1 MTYIPPAHTP
11 YQWQD
16 TPSVST
22 PLSAEN
28 LIASQTDLVQ
38 FTQAAVS
45 DLASHVLGSDGK
57 VGGPGSGGL
66 SLPWVLASAHGISPS
81 GTASANATALAA
93 LIGNVGP
100 LANGGVLVCDWIGTA
115 LFDTSATNLVPNAA
129 NLTVVGLGWQTV
141 MKMGG
146 AAENTTST
154 ELPLWWLTGSNS
166 SLELRDITLQ
176 GTDALGSGGRT
187 SLVLHGGTGGQVKL
201 RNVYLKHA
209 SFGVQLNATGAL
221 TSIDMDGCVYEGF
234 GTGTATYACQ
244 GVGCFEA
251 SPVAWVPSKRVSIR
265 NTRFTKF
272 GDPNGGAL
280 AHAIYCYTTW
290 GLHVENCEFDNPAT
304 GTNGGSAG
312 YCIQH
317 YDGAG
322 FAANLEAQESA
333 VVNCVFG
340 ADLLATQGVY
350 TNASFPTTISGC
362 SFQRSTGTGPDLR
375 LAFDA
380 KVIDCTFNHHGDQN
394 IQSAGAGTSIIDGCV
409 FQGVIGSGCASVYVD
424 DPGAVFE
431 VSNCHFSGA
440 TNGNGYYLLM
450 NDVGEIRAKGCRF
463 DGNPSRAVF
472 SYVAGILSVTGS
484 KFTTANYA
492 IGNGSTALAE
502 LHVRDNDISPQ
513 SGGVVFDLSVVPTVL
528 DIANNY
534 GTPGYQTRSAGVA
547 SVADGGTISH
557 GLGDGSFAV
566 TPTKY
571 MVSPSNPAH
580 IVAVTAVSSTTL
592 TVAIKAASNG
602 AAVTT
607 AENVAWSAEA

>member
-1 MTYIPPAHTP
+1 VTLTFTPPAHTG
-11 YQWQD
+11 YVWQNA
-16 TPSVST
+16 PSTAT
-22 PLSAEN
+22 PLDAAHLGAAE
-28 LIASQTDLVQ
+28 ADLVGY
-38 FTQAAVS
+38 TQSALTAYDAYINALYVR
-45 DLASHVLGSDGK
+45 ASY
-57 VGGPGSGGL
+57 
-66 SLPWVLASAHGISPS
+66 HGISPAN
-81 GTASANATALAA
+81 TAAANATALAA
-93 LIGNVGP
+93 LIGSSGA
-100 LANGGVLVCDWIGTA
+100 LANGGTLLCDWVGTA
-115 LFDTSATNLVPNAA
+115 LFDTSATDLTPAASNLA
-129 NLTVVGLGWQTV
+129 VVGLGWKTV

-154 ELPLWWLTGSNS
+154 ALPLWWLQGSDS
-166 SLELRDITLQ
+166 SIEIHDITLQ

-209 SFGVQLNATGAL
+209 SFGVQLNATGPL
-221 TSIDMDGCVYEGF
+221 TSIDMDGCVYEGY
-234 GTGTATYACQ
+234 GTGTVDYACQ

-251 SPVAWVPSKRVSIR
+251 SPVDWVPSKRASVR
-265 NTRFTKF
+265 NSRFTSF
-272 GDPNGGAL
+272 GDPSGGSL
-280 AHAIYCYTTW
+280 AHAIYVYTTW
-290 GLHVENCEFDNPAT
+290 GLHVENCVFDAPAA
-304 GTNGGSAG
+304 GSSG

-317 YDGAG
+317 YDGVG
-322 FAANLEAQESA
+322 FAANLEAQEST
-333 VVNCVFG
+333 VVNCAFG
-340 ADLLATQGVY
+340 ADLAATQGVY

-362 SFQRSTGTGPDLR
+362 SFQRSTGTSPDLR

-409 FQGVIGSGCASVYVD
+409 FQGVIGGGCASVYVD

-440 TNGNGYYLLM
+440 TGANGYYLLM

-502 LHVRDNDISPQ
+502 LHVRENDISPQ

-528 DIANNY
+528 DVANNY
-534 GTPGYQTRSAGVA
+534 GNPGFSTRSNGVT
-547 SVADGGTISH
+547 SVADAGTISH
-557 GLGDGSFAV
+557 GLGDSSHAV
-566 TPTKY
+566 TPTRY
-571 MVSPSNPAH
+571 MVSTTNPAH
-580 IVAVTAVSSTTL
+580 IASVTAVSSTTL
-592 TVAIKAASNG
+592 TVALKVASTG
-602 AAVTT
+602 VAVTV
-607 AENVAWSAEA
+607 AEPVAWSAEI